1 MSHTP
6 SPSSTPNNPELLI
19 WSLFLLG
26 GSDNYVDVEELFIKS
41 FELAPARLSWRTRQD
56 IPDYKKCSKA
66 LQEVE
71 DRKRSQLFHL
81 FEKQGAYKR
90 KLSSAGVEW
99 VTQYSNVLAT
109 LYSGGIVPSAAV
121 QEDSKALRRITDSDL
136 FQNFLR
142 SEFDDLNVYEISD
155 LFRCLPDADQAIW
168 KQRLD
173 RVRNAAIRNGN
184 TRVVAFVDKCADI
197 VWAKGEEE

>member
-1 MSHTP
+1 MSPTP

-19 WSLFLLG
+19 WALFLLG
-26 GSDNYVDVEELFIKS
+26 GSDNFVDVEELFIKS

-71 DRKRSQLFHL
+71 DQKRSLLFHL

-99 VTQYSNVLAT
+99 VSKYSTVLAT
-109 LYSGGIVPSAAV
+109 LYSNGIVPSAAV
-121 QEDSKALRRITDSDL
+121 QEDSKLLRGITDSKL
-136 FQNFLR
+136 FESYLR
-142 SEFDDLNVYEISD
+142 DELEDLNVYEISD
-155 LFRCLPDADQAIW
+155 LFRCVPDADQTIW

-173 RVRNAAIRNGN
+173 RVKNAAVRNGN
-184 TRVVAFVDKCADI
+184 TRVVSFVDRCADI
-197 VWAKGEEE
+197 VWDKGE